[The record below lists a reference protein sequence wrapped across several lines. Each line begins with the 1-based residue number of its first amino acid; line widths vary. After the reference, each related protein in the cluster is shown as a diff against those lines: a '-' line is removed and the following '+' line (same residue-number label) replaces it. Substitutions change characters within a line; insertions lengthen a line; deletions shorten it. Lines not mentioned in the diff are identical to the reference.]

1 MGETR
6 VDLHHLL
13 EDLRDAYP
21 GGVEE
26 TILTEIVANSLDS
39 GARRIA
45 LDADPAHATLT
56 VVDDGS
62 GMQRRD
68 LARYHDLAAST
79 KTRGQGIGFAGVGI
93 KLGLLVCDE
102 VVTET
107 RRGKSHAATTWSLS
121 SRHKAPWKWLAT
133 PPGMVGERGTA
144 VRLRLA
150 NALSPLL
157 DPGFAEATLRRHFE
171 ALLDP
176 TLDEMLLP
184 LYRHPVDFEVNGRQV
199 ARGATRAAESAPL
212 SIRLTR
218 KRKPSALGWL
228 VREAAPLAEDRR
240 GVAISTYGKVIKRG
254 WDWLGVSPASPERIA
269 GLIEAPELASCLTL
283 NKGDFIRSGPRGATY
298 LAYRRAIQEAVTRRL
313 VEWGDARDS
322 GEQAQRR
329 AARPVERDL
338 ESVLVDL
345 ADDFPMLASLVEQRL
360 GGQRKLPIGRPGASS
375 SASAFLAAS
384 LGSAAE
390 AARPAS
396 PTATVEAGPAPVTN
410 GDGSPETGVTSPP
423 ESAPAVL
430 PTDAGPRRPARYGL
444 AIQFACR
451 PDDAELAR
459 LVDTTVWV
467 NDAHPAY
474 KRAVASRSEGYHL
487 ALSVA
492 LALAPLA
499 AESSGQQDFLNAF
512 LSRWGEALEK
522 PGAGRKGVTK
532 RAR

>member
-39 GARRIA
+39 KARRVV
-45 LDADPAHATLT
+45 LLADSGRATLT
-56 VVDDGS
+56 VIDDGA

-68 LARYHDLAAST
+68 LARYHDLATST
-79 KTRGQGIGFAGVGI
+79 KSRGQGIGFAGVGI

-121 SRHKAPWKWLAT
+121 NRHKAPWKWLAA
-133 PPGMVGERGTA
+133 PPGVVGERGTA
-144 VRLRLA
+144 VRLRLS

-157 DPGFAEATLRRHFE
+157 DPGFVEATIRRHFE
-171 ALLDP
+171 PLLDP
-176 TLDEMLLP
+176 GLDEMLMP
-184 LYRHPVDFEVNGRQV
+184 LYRQAIEFEINGRV
-199 ARGATRAAESAPL
+199 VPRDRTRAAEIAPL
-212 SIRLTR
+212 AVRLFR
-218 KRKPSALGWL
+218 KRKPSAVGWL
-228 VREAAPLAEDRR
+228 VREPAALAEERR
-240 GVAISTYGKVIKRG
+240 GIAISTYGKVIKRG
-254 WDWLGVSPASPERIA
+254 WDWLGIMPASPERIG
-269 GLIEAPELASCLTL
+269 GLIEAPELAGCLTL

-298 LAYRRAIQEAVTRRL
+298 LAYRRAIQEAVTRQL

-322 GEQAQRR
+322 GEHAQRR

-338 ESVLVDL
+338 ENVLVDL

-360 GGQRKLPIGRPGASS
+360 GGQRRLPIGRPGA
-375 SASAFLAAS
+375 AGDANAFLAAS
-384 LGSAAE
+384 LGAAAE
-390 AARPAS
+390 AGAQAA
-396 PTATVEAGPAPVTN
+396 TATLEPAGATTTTGGGPETAGAPPPDATPAALPAAAGPK
-410 GDGSPETGVTSPP
+410 
-423 ESAPAVL
+423 
-430 PTDAGPRRPARYGL
+430 RPARYGL
-444 AIQFACR
+444 AIQFDAR
-451 PDDAELAR
+451 PGDAELAR

-467 NDAHPAY
+467 NEVHPAY

-499 AESSGQQDFLNAF
+499 AEPAGQHDFVIAF
-512 LSRWGEALEK
+512 LGRWGEALEK
-522 PGAGRKGVTK
+522 PRAGR
-532 RAR
+532 RAAARVSR